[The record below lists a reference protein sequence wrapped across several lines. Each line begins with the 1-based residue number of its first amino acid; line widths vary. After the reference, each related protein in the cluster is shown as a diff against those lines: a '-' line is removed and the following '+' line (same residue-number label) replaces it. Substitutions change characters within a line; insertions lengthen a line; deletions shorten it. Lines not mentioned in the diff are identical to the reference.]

1 MSWLQDDTAK
11 APILVLAVGN
21 PSRGD
26 DAFGPLL
33 AQRLSTWLDEVP
45 NPDLHTQVEVICDQ
59 QLVVEHVLD
68 LQGRQRVLFI
78 DAAAQGDAPLALT
91 TVAALSAPPAV
102 TSHACTPAQLLALHQ
117 AMLHAEPPP
126 ADLLTVVGQGFE
138 LGHPL
143 SASAEQGLQNAW
155 PLLQA
160 WLNQSGDAAHA

>member
-33 AQRLSTWLDEVP
+33 AQRLSVWLDEAS
-45 NPDLHTQVEVICDQ
+45 NPELHAQVEVVTDQ

-68 LQGRQRVLFI
+68 LQGRRRVLFI
-78 DAAAQGDAPLALT
+78 DAAAQGEPALALHEVKPLPT
-91 TVAALSAPPAV
+91 PPAV

-126 ADLLTVVGQGFE
+126 SDLLTLVGQDFE

-143 SASAEQGLQNAW
+143 SAATEQGLQAAW

>member
-1 MSWLQDDTAK
+1 MSWPQNDTAK

-33 AQRLSTWLDEVP
+33 AQRLSAWLDDDSRP
-45 NPDLHTQVEVICDQ
+45 AMRQQVEVITDQ

-68 LQGRQRVLFI
+68 LQGRRRVLFV
-78 DAAAQGDAPLALT
+78 DAAAQGEPALALHEVKPLPT
-91 TVAALSAPPAV
+91 PPAV

-126 ADLLTVVGQGFE
+126 SDLLTLVGQDFE

-143 SASAEQGLQNAW
+143 SAASEQGLQQAW
-155 PLLQA
+155 TLLQR
-160 WLNQSGDAAHA
+160 WLEQAESLDHA